1 MIITSFNLDTRSLIG
16 IFFIKDTYALDI
28 SGQMK
33 QGRLFCTATAVDSL
47 VLLHCSIQHRLPH
60 CLVRS
65 YLSEHTCIYLVMHS
79 SLLTCTCKKA
89 HDHHKAGTQGVVSVF
104 RSRMLEIHTTRSWD
118 FMGLRLHMQMEQPSQ
133 RHLKFGDD
141 VIVGVL
147 DTGIYSFPCIA
158 ANPVFAGFYF
168 PIETRNHF
176 FSCTLLITTWKKWF
190 PNIHPESC
198 WR

>member
-1 MIITSFNLDTRSLIG
+1 
-16 IFFIKDTYALDI
+16 
-28 SGQMK
+28 MK
-33 QGRLFCTATAVDSL
+33 QGKLFCTATAVDSL

-89 HDHHKAGTQGVVSVF
+89 HDHHKAGTEGVVSVF

-118 FMGLRLHMQMEQPSQ
+118 FMGLRLHKQMEQSSQ

-147 DTGIYSFPCIA
+147 DTGIYSCPCS
-158 ANPVFAGFYF
+158 GFQKNESY
-168 PIETRNHF
+168 
-176 FSCTLLITTWKKWF
+176 FSCIMLIITTWKKWF

>member
-1 MIITSFNLDTRSLIG
+1 
-16 IFFIKDTYALDI
+16 
-28 SGQMK
+28 
-33 QGRLFCTATAVDSL
+33 
-47 VLLHCSIQHRLPH
+47 
-60 CLVRS
+60 
-65 YLSEHTCIYLVMHS
+65 
-79 SLLTCTCKKA
+79 
-89 HDHHKAGTQGVVSVF
+89 
-104 RSRMLEIHTTRSWD
+104 MLEIHTTRSWD

-147 DTGIYSFPCIA
+147 DTGIYSCPCIA